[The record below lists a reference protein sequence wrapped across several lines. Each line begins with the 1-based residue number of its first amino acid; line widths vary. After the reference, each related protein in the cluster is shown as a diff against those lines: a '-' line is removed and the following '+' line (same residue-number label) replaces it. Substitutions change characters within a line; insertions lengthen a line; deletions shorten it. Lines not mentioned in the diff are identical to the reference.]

1 MLRCVCVE
9 LALKPSLNAKLIP
22 AHARHSTD
30 NSAAA
35 AVDTAG
41 LAQASD
47 ASAAAA
53 GGGGGASGSLG

>member
-1 MLRCVCVE
+1 VVCCVSVE

-22 AHARHSTD
+22 AHARHMDMSS
-30 NSAAA
+30 NSAA
-35 AVDTAG
+35 DTAG

-53 GGGGGASGSLG
+53 GGGGASGSVG